1 MYNIYIYSICTTYTN
16 IAFSATQKTFFKR
29 LGRVERKQKSASERQ
44 VCWLLA
50 LGIHGNEKYV
60 DVPLPLSDATG
71 AKSYLHTQLFSHKKK
86 QLQAEKRAS
95 MSSFRH
101 FQPSLLHLQSNLL
114 PPSSHTRK
122 LMVLYVATNTP
133 SRRQHCPTSMMG
145 STAKTC
151 WKTVTSLDHVPLR
164 ENN

>member
-1 MYNIYIYSICTTYTN
+1 MVVGPRDS
-16 IAFSATQKTFFKR
+16 
-29 LGRVERKQKSASERQ
+29 RQ
-44 VCWLLA
+44 RDVGCWNMLEYL
-50 LGIHGNEKYV
+50 KYV

-71 AKSYLHTQLFSHKKK
+71 AKSYLHTQLFSHKKQ

-95 MSSFRH
+95 ISSFRH

-151 WKTVTSLDHVPLR
+151 WKTVTSLDHVPLLLG
-164 ENN
+164 EQLGPNQNIPC